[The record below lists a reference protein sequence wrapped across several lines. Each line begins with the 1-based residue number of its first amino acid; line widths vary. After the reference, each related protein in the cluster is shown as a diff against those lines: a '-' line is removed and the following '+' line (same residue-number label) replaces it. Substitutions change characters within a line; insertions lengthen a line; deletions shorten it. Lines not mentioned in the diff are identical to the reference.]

1 MSKAW
6 PVENLA
12 PEESIAV
19 NARRILRV
27 RTGEYYSYEPV
38 VDQPQAV
45 EPLHDMRISAKRL
58 RYTLELFR
66 PLLGPLGE
74 ISIDRV
80 KAIQEELGNLHD
92 TDVRIALIR
101 EELQVISVEQLD
113 HLCSALASS
122 PVESYPSLL
131 TSALRPP
138 PDDPR
143 RGLVSQLIQ
152 QYRERSEHYLAFK
165 RLWDQFEADGM
176 RADLVT
182 VSTDPAILIE
192 P

>member
-6 PVENLA
+6 PVQNLV
-12 PEESIAV
+12 PDGSMAV

-27 RTGEYYSYEPV
+27 RIGEFYSYEPV

-66 PLLGPLGE
+66 PMLGPLGAVN
-74 ISIDRV
+74 IDRV

-101 EELQVISVEQLD
+101 QELREISVEQID
-113 HLCSALASS
+113 HLCTSLATS
-122 PVESYPSLL
+122 PVEAYPSIL

-143 RGLVSQLIQ
+143 RGLVSQLTEQ
-152 QYRERSEHYLAFK
+152 FRERADHYGAFK
-165 RLWDQFEADGM
+165 RLWDQFEAEGM
-176 RADLVT
+176 RSDLVT
-182 VSTDPAILIE
+182 ISTDPAILLE